1 MCDLLNKLVI
11 FFLREICFRW
21 IFFAMVFR
29 ISRNGCLLNTYNGI
43 SINQNLIKL
52 IFVENGSNLL
62 ITWAYNFE
70 IEKGSVDYG
79 LHKFKWTF
87 FTVGWQDLVI
97 FSTIFLSKSSRKSYK
112 VWLSFTKELRRY
124 YKRLKLWSY

>member
-1 MCDLLNKLVI
+1 MCDLLTKLVI

-29 ISRNGCLLNTYNGI
+29 ISRNSCLLNTYNGI

-70 IEKGSVDYG
+70 IEKESVDYG

-97 FSTIFLSKSSRKSYK
+97 FSTIFQSKSSRKSYK